1 MSSFRLEIN
10 RDPSSEFIPY
20 DLVFS
25 YKMLSLFDPS
35 GKRIAAVALRNCF
48 YMVPLGF
55 IAYDCESC
63 GFMLVSNIDLRLVS
77 DFLLFLEIL

>member
-1 MSSFRLEIN
+1 MSSFRLEMNIHEYCN
-10 RDPSSEFIPY
+10 RDPTSDFVSCY
-20 DLVFS
+20 LVFS

-63 GFMLVSNIDLRLVS
+63 GFI
-77 DFLLFLEIL
+77 FL